1 MSVMTENGKP
11 IYVQMSEWIED
22 NILSGAFPEE
32 TQIPSTTEISVQ
44 YKINPATALK
54 GVQTLVDKNIIYKKR
69 GLGMFVATGAE
80 ERIRETRKKEFFDR
94 YITAL
99 IGEAKKLKITREE
112 IIKMIENSFEKGA
125 EENE

>member
-1 MSVMTENGKP
+1 MAIMTESGKP

-32 TQIPSTTEISVQ
+32 AQIPSTTEISVQ
-44 YKINPATALK
+44 YRINPATALK
-54 GVQTLVDKNIIYKKR
+54 GVQLLVDKNIIYKKR
-69 GLGMFVATGAE
+69 GLGMFVAKGAE
-80 ERIRETRKKEFFDR
+80 RRIRETRKQEFFDR

-99 IGEAKKLKITREE
+99 MSEAAKLQITREE
-112 IIKMIENSFEKGA
+112 IIKMIEESFEKGA